1 MLQKLIE
8 GSIRFRWL
16 VLFAA
21 ALVSIAGI
29 YSSFRLPLDAIPDL
43 TNVQV
48 QVATSAG
55 SLSPLEVERYV
66 TQPLEKQL
74 SGLPS
79 MIELRSISRLGIS
92 LITIVF
98 DEGTD
103 LYWARQL
110 ISQRLTSIPTM
121 PNGVGQPQLG
131 PLTTALGEVL
141 QFEVRGTKAR
151 FTPTELRSLLE
162 WEIAPALRTVQGV
175 TEVNSHGGF
184 YKTFEI
190 RPDPERLRTMHLT
203 LDDIAKA
210 VERNNLATGGGYTI
224 TGSQQRFIQGDALLD
239 SLDDLRQIVL
249 RSADEG
255 TPVLLKNV
263 AEVGE
268 GALLRQGAAT
278 RDSRGEVVIGMA
290 MMLVGENPRVVVKRV
305 KDRLKEIAESL
316 PEGVEIDVIYDREGL
331 INRALTTVGKNLL
344 EGGGL
349 VILILFLFLGSF
361 RAGLI
366 TALAIPLSML
376 FAINSM
382 FALGVSAS
390 LMSLGAIDFG
400 LIVDSSVIMVENCM
414 HRLGVAQPGQTRD
427 SIVREASI
435 EVRRPTLFGELI
447 IAVVYLPVLMLD
459 GSAGKLFFPMALTVL
474 LCLLGSL
481 IVSMTVMPALASL
494 FLPFGSKHTD
504 RESWVMR
511 IALSMYRPVLN
522 FVLQQPNFTRIAAIC
537 LTLAAIPV
545 ALQLGGEFMPR
556 LEEGDLLIE
565 AVRLPSAT
573 LEDSVSMTTRIESI
587 VKRHPEVKTVFCKT
601 GRPEIANDIMGVHQ
615 TDVWVMLHPKEEWPI
630 GVTRETLIDRFS
642 RELESSIPG
651 AVFGFT
657 QPMEMR
663 VDELVAGVKADVA
676 VLIYGD
682 DLAELSRIAKDIV
695 DVLQQIPGHADV
707 KPDYSANLS
716 TLRIEVDRAALAR
729 HGVDASVIMQTVES
743 LGQLECGTAY
753 LGRARFPIMI
763 RLPDEYRGDIDRIR
777 MMPLATRQGQSIPL
791 KDVATIEKRETPP
804 AIEHDWNRRRSYVSA
819 NVRGRDVA
827 SFVNEA
833 QSRVADQVKLPVGYE
848 IRWGGDFESLQAA
861 SLRLSL
867 ITPLVL
873 LLIGSLLFLTFNSL
887 RLTLLVF
894 VAIPVAASGGIYAL
908 WLRDLPFSISAGVG
922 FIALF
927 GVAVLN
933 SLVWVSS
940 AEQKR
945 ASGQAIDLVVR
956 ETALSRLRAI
966 LMTAF
971 VAAFGF
977 VPMAFSHGDGAEIQR
992 PLASVVIGGVITST
1006 MLSTIVLP
1014 VLYPWF
1020 VRKVVATDGATRES
1034 T

>member
-8 GSIRFRWL
+8 GSIRLRWL
-16 VLFAA
+16 VLFVATAVAA
-21 ALVSIAGI
+21 AGI

-43 TNVQV
+43 TNIQV
-48 QVATSAG
+48 QVVTSAG
-55 SLSPLEVERYV
+55 SLSPIEVERYV
-66 TQPLEKQL
+66 SQPLEKKL

-92 LITIVF
+92 LITVVF
-98 DEGTD
+98 EEGTD

-110 ISQRLTSIPTM
+110 IGQRLTTM
-121 PNGVGQPQLG
+121 DSMPHGVGSPQLG

-141 QFEVRGTKAR
+141 QFEVRGTENR
-151 FTPTELRSLLE
+151 HTPTELRSLLE

-175 TEVNSHGGF
+175 TDVNTHGGY
-184 YKTFEI
+184 YKSFEI

-210 VERNNLATGGGYTI
+210 VERNNMATGGGYTI
-224 TGSQQRFIQGDALLD
+224 MGSQQRFIQGDALLQ
-239 SLDDLRQIVL
+239 SLADIRQIVL

-255 TPVLLKNV
+255 SPVLIQDV
-263 AEVGE
+263 ADVRE

-278 RDSRGEVVIGMA
+278 RDGRGEVVIGMA
-290 MMLVGENPRVVVKRV
+290 MRLVGQNPRIVVQRV
-305 KDRLKEIAESL
+305 KDRLAEIGKTL
-316 PEGVEIDVIYDREGL
+316 PEGVELEVIYDREGL
-331 INRALTTVGKNLL
+331 INRALTTVGRNLL

-366 TALAIPLSML
+366 TAIAIPLSML
-376 FAINSM
+376 FAINAM
-382 FALGVSAS
+382 FAMGISAS

-400 LIVDSSVIMVENCM
+400 LIVDSSVIMIENCM
-414 HRLGVAQPGQTRD
+414 HRLDASKPGETRE
-427 SIVREASI
+427 SIVLDAAV
-435 EVRRPTLFGELI
+435 EVRKPTLFGELI
-447 IAVVYLPVLMLD
+447 IAVVYLPILMLD

-474 LCLLGSL
+474 LCLFGSL

-494 FLPFGSKHTD
+494 FLPFRKEHVV

-511 IALSMYRPVLN
+511 IASAIYRPVLA
-522 FVLQQPNFTRIAAIC
+522 FVLRHPHLTRIGAAC
-537 LTLAAIPV
+537 LTLIAIPIG
-545 ALQLGGEFMPR
+545 LQLGGEFMPR

-573 LEDSVSMTTRIESI
+573 LEDSISMTTRIEGI
-587 VKRHPEVKTVFCKT
+587 VRKNPEVKTVFCKT

-615 TDVWVMLHPKEEWPI
+615 TDVWVMLHPKESWAQ
-630 GVTRETLIDRFS
+630 GVTRDTLIERFS
-642 RELESSIPG
+642 KELESSIPG

-657 QPMEMR
+657 QPIEMR

-682 DLAELSRIAKDIV
+682 DLAELSRIGKQVV
-695 DVLQQIPGHADV
+695 DVLQKIPGHADV
-707 KPDYSANLS
+707 KPDYQANLS
-716 TLRIEVDRAALAR
+716 TLRLEVDRAALAR
-729 HGVDASVIMQTVES
+729 YGVDASVIMQTVEA

-753 LGRARFPIMI
+753 LGRSRFPIVI

-791 KDVATIEKRETPP
+791 KDVATVENRETPP
-804 AIEHDWNRRRSYVSA
+804 AIEHDWNRRRTYVSA

-833 QSRVADQVKLPVGYE
+833 QTRVAGEVPLPEGYE
-848 IRWGGDFESLQAA
+848 IRWGGDFESLQKA
-861 SLRLSL
+861 SLRLSI
-867 ITPLVL
+867 ITPMVL
-873 LLIGSLLFLTFNSL
+873 LLIGVLLYLTFHSF
-887 RLTLLVF
+887 RLTVLVF
-894 VAIPVAASGGIYAL
+894 VAIPVAASGGVYAL
-908 WLRDLPFSISAGVG
+908 WLRGLPFSISAGVG

-940 AEQKR
+940 AEQR
-945 ASGQAIDLVVR
+945 RQAGQAIDDVVR

-1006 MLSTIVLP
+1006 MLSTMVLP

-1020 VRKVVATDGATRES
+1020 VQPLRRDYQ
-1034 T
+1034 